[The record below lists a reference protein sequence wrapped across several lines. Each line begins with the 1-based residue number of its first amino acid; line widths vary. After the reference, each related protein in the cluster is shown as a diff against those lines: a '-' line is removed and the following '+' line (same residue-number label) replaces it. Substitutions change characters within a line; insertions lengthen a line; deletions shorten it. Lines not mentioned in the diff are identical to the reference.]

1 MQAASWAMHTLAD
14 DHTHHADAV
23 ICTAGAEDEA
33 RTCLEMGLANGA
45 LQHIVSRIS
54 LPTIKQ
60 VNSGANL
67 LQKVQHLLLFG
78 DGEPALVTRDLFVM
92 EDFKVRRCT
101 DNARRLIN
109 YKLRKV
115 SKHVCISI
123 LNCAQCT

>member
-33 RTCLEMGLANGA
+33 RTCLEMGLAKGA

-54 LPTIKQ
+54 LLTIKQ

-78 DGEPALVTRDLFVM
+78 DLMHGSVCKPGLWTPCARWQRPCTMPRLVFQSALHLVSCWAMPSSNTR
-92 EDFKVRRCT
+92 
-101 DNARRLIN
+101 
-109 YKLRKV
+109 
-115 SKHVCISI
+115 
-123 LNCAQCT
+123 

>member
-1 MQAASWAMHTLAD
+1 
-14 DHTHHADAV
+14 
-23 ICTAGAEDEA
+23 
-33 RTCLEMGLANGA
+33 MGLAKGA

-78 DGEPALVTRDLFVM
+78 DVEPALVTQDLFVK

-109 YKLRKV
+109 YNDAAEGEQACLHLIFELHTV
-115 SKHVCISI
+115 HMTEAIW
-123 LNCAQCT
+123 LLL